1 MRKNK
6 TLGVLLAIAV
16 VFVSSGLINITNAAT
31 AFSVSANG
39 NSSVQVGQGSSY
51 QVSVSD
57 GGNALTNG
65 LVDVEVH
72 DASGAKVYQQFFSNQ
87 NFNAGQAQSYNIS
100 WTPSSAGAYTLQV
113 GVFSANWSSVLYW
126 TTAMTLQA
134 SAATPNFSSAANVAQ
149 SGTVGQPVQLG
160 FNIQDTGNASVS
172 NAIVDMEVE
181 NASGAQVYQRY
192 VQGQNFGAG
201 QTQSY
206 GVAWT
211 PTSAGTYTV
220 SVGVFSAN
228 WSSLLY
234 WNAAA
239 HLTVAAQAQNVAN
252 STIVT
257 AAATTV
263 VASTG
268 TVSGAK
274 TTAASASGF
283 YVDPNSSAAAQAV
296 AWASSDPAGAAEM
309 ELIASQPQATW
320 FGGWNTNVTAD
331 VNALVT
337 AAQASSTTPVLVAYN
352 IPDRDCGGYSA
363 GGAQTPAAYATWIQQ
378 FAAGIGSRPAIVI
391 LEPDALASMDCLSAA
406 DQATRES
413 LLTYAVQTLK
423 SLGQTKVYVDAGNS
437 NWISASTMAV
447 RLQAADI
454 AAADGFSLNVSN
466 FYTTASN
473 EQYGAAL
480 SALVGG
486 KHFVIDTS
494 RNGNGSNG
502 GQWCNPSGMALGALP
517 TTNTGSSLTDALLW
531 VKPPGESD
539 GTCNGGPSAGT
550 WWPQYAAGLAQ
561 AAGY

>member
-6 TLGVLLAIAV
+6 TLRVLLAIAV
-16 VFVSSGLINITNAAT
+16 VFFSSGLVNITNAAI

-39 NSSVQVGQGSSY
+39 NNSVQVGQGSSY
-51 QVSVSD
+51 QISVSD
-57 GGNALTNG
+57 GGNALADG

-87 NFNAGQAQSYNIS
+87 NFNAGQSQSYNIS
-100 WTPSSAGAYTLQV
+100 WTPPSAGAYTLQV

-134 SAATPNFSSAANVAQ
+134 SAATPKFSSAVNIVQ

-160 FNIQDTGNASVS
+160 FNVQDTGNASVS

-192 VQGQNFGAG
+192 AQGQNFGAG

-211 PTSAGTYTV
+211 PASAGTYTV

-228 WSSLLY
+228 WSSVLY
-234 WNAAA
+234 WNGVT
-239 HLTVAAQAQNVAN
+239 HTTIAAQPQNVTNNIVMAN
-252 STIVT
+252 
-257 AAATTV
+257 A
-263 VASTG
+263 G
-268 TVSGAK
+268 TVSGAA
-274 TTAASASGF
+274 TTAASTSGF
-283 YVDPNSSAAAQAV
+283 YVDPISPAAAQAV
-296 AWASSDPAGAAEM
+296 AWASSDPADAARM
-309 ELIASQPQATW
+309 RLIASQPQATW

-337 AAQASSTTPVLVAYN
+337 AARASSTTPVLVAYN

-406 DQATRES
+406 DQATREN

-423 SLGQTKVYVDAGNS
+423 SLGQTKVYIDAGNS

-473 EQYGAAL
+473 EQYGTAL
-480 SALVGG
+480 SALVDG
-486 KHFVIDTS
+486 KHFIIDTS

-517 TTNTGSSLTDALLW
+517 TTNTGSSLVDALLW
-531 VKPPGESD
+531 IKPPGESD